1 MAFIG
6 LLFGG
11 IVMIVLFAVIS
22 VVMLTAVILFI
33 IGAIQFSKEK
43 RRKKE
48 YLAWAA
54 ASTTPVPPYKGKKYP
69 VVFLAISLSIL
80 VPAVLYGIFTTVSS
94 MGMMVKYKQDI
105 AFCVEYEYF
114 DSAKRLLENG
124 ASIDSTTDQYDGD
137 NNPAPEGEETL
148 LIHYC
153 SQRDESQINDEF
165 ARRYYNIA
173 KFLVENG
180 ADVNRPYW
188 NPDHVNAAH
197 YGNAEYG
204 YEYTCYCGDTP
215 LICAINHDNVKITKL
230 LLENGADVN
239 TANFSGKTPL
249 MHAVCEKNEEI
260 VRMLMEKGAD
270 PYAVDNYGQS
280 LYDHA
285 KHWDAEKM
293 LDIIDEYTSDSVYIN
308 ADGNIWIE

>member
-124 ASIDSTTDQYDGD
+124 ASIDSTTSVVSITTDLMGKVSVIEH
-137 NNPAPEGEETL
+137 APEIEQTAYGVFGDL
-148 LIHYC
+148 L
-153 SQRDESQINDEF
+153 RVLD
-165 ARRYYNIA
+165 
-173 KFLVENG
+173 
-180 ADVNRPYW
+180 
-188 NPDHVNAAH
+188 
-197 YGNAEYG
+197 
-204 YEYTCYCGDTP
+204 
-215 LICAINHDNVKITKL
+215 KL
-230 LLENGADVN
+230 A
-239 TANFSGKTPL
+239 
-249 MHAVCEKNEEI
+249 
-260 VRMLMEKGAD
+260 
-270 PYAVDNYGQS
+270 
-280 LYDHA
+280 
-285 KHWDAEKM
+285 
-293 LDIIDEYTSDSVYIN
+293 
-308 ADGNIWIE
+308 